1 MSLENQTLPLRHAK
15 SITTVETLANAVE
28 LSKAVL
34 REVVGNEIADTINNA
49 PLTDS
54 LYNSLIV
61 IELRKNLTPST
72 GV

>member
-1 MSLENQTLPLRHAK
+1 MSLDNQTLALRHAK

>member
-15 SITTVETLANAVE
+15 SIATVETLANAVE